1 MYIIWWPW
9 LLHPVATG
17 WMWKYVNMGYTM
29 LYSRTVAK
37 RTHKIF
43 LGHPEVLLLLMHALP
58 VWRGRR
64 YIITDIS
71 LELRLPYLQT
81 SRDIHNQYIYIYTYI
96 YSIHIYCIYGNPHLW
111 IVYGWY
117 IYIYIIHIYIYIIH
131 IYRYILY
138 IYIYIYV
145 PHHGVIRCS
154 SNRVLEMFGP
164 ISQWIFVRWSMFS
177 IFKVW
182 PFPSLA
188 VPVPTP
194 WLNVSPLGLSES
206 WVPQSPLVDN
216 SVQN

>member
-1 MYIIWWPW
+1 MPLPMAGDSSESIWDLETRAEIQAENQTDALSAGAMGSVLHILFLILFIILFHIIPTPT
-9 LLHPVATG
+9 LVLHSFQP
-17 WMWKYVNMGYTM
+17 Y
-29 LYSRTVAK
+29 
-37 RTHKIF
+37 
-43 LGHPEVLLLLMHALP
+43 PEYNEIGVDCSEFNL
-58 VWRGRR
+58 
-64 YIITDIS
+64 
-71 LELRLPYLQT
+71 
-81 SRDIHNQYIYIYTYI
+81 
-96 YSIHIYCIYGNPHLW
+96 
-111 IVYGWY
+111 
-117 IYIYIIHIYIYIIH
+117 
-131 IYRYILY
+131 
-138 IYIYIYV
+138 YIYIYV